1 MEDLLMRR
9 MIDARRVALAA
20 LLVALGACAK
30 GGDGTADGEAT
41 PADTMA
47 AAPTPAA
54 SGEQAAPMGEGAGT
68 AADTLDDN
76 QMLSV
81 LDAMNQTE
89 ILPSQVAQ
97 QKATNPELK
106 QYAQMMVTQHT
117 ALGDSMSALAQAN
130 GLAPAPHPLAE
141 GMLATANSST
151 QRLQGLQ
158 GMDFDTAY
166 AALMALSHQT
176 GLATVQER
184 MIPRARNAALR
195 TALETKV
202 TPAVEMHLRDIERI
216 RGTLGTGPR

>member
-1 MEDLLMRR
+1 MRP

-41 PADTMA
+41 PADTLA

-54 SGEQAAPMGEGAGT
+54 SGEQAAPAAAPGA
-68 AADTLDDN
+68 AADSVDDN

-81 LDAMNQTE
+81 LDAMNQSE

-106 QYAQMMVTQHT
+106 QYARRMVTEHT
-117 ALGDSMSALAQAN
+117 ALGDSMRARAQAM
-130 GLAPAPHPLAE
+130 GLTTADHPLAE
-141 GMLATANSST
+141 STRAAAAAVT

-166 AALMALSHQT
+166 AAFMVQSHQT
-176 GLATVQER
+176 ALSTVRER
-184 MIPRARNAALR
+184 LIPRAQNAQLR
-195 TALETKV
+195 AALETRV
-202 TPAVEMHLRDIERI
+202 RPAVEMHLRDIERI
-216 RGTLGTGPR
+216 RGTLGAQ

>member
-1 MEDLLMRR
+1 MRP

-20 LLVALGACAK
+20 LLAALGACAK

-41 PADTMA
+41 PADTLA

-54 SGEQAAPMGEGAGT
+54 SGEQAAPT
-68 AADTLDDN
+68 AAPGAAADSLDEG

-81 LDAMNQTE
+81 LDAMNQSE

-106 QYAQMMVTQHT
+106 QYAQRMVAEHT
-117 ALGDSMSALAQAN
+117 ALGDSMKARAQAM
-130 GLAPAPHPLAE
+130 GLTNADHPLAE
-141 GMLATANSST
+141 GTRATANAVT

-166 AALMALSHQT
+166 AAFMAQSHQMALS
-176 GLATVQER
+176 TVQER
-184 MIPRARNAALR
+184 MIPRARNAELR
-195 TALETKV
+195 AALESKV
-202 TPAVEMHLRDIERI
+202 RPAVEMHLRDIERI
-216 RGTLGTGPR
+216 RGTLGAGSQ

>member
-1 MEDLLMRR
+1 MRLTMDGR
-9 MIDARRVALAA
+9 SAARRVALAA

-54 SGEQAAPMGEGAGT
+54 SGEQAAPAAPGAS
-68 AADTLDDN
+68 ADSLDDG

-81 LDAMNQTE
+81 LDALNQSE

-97 QKATNPELK
+97 QRATNPELK
-106 QYAQMMVTQHT
+106 QYAQRMVAEHT
-117 ALGDSMSALAQAN
+117 ALGDSLKARAQAM
-130 GLAPAPHPLAE
+130 GLTNADHPLAE
-141 GMLATANSST
+141 GTRATANAVT

-166 AALMALSHQT
+166 AAFMAQSHQLALS
-176 GLATVQER
+176 TVQER
-184 MIPRARNAALR
+184 MIPRAQNAELRAALESR
-195 TALETKV
+195 V
-202 TPAVEMHLRDIERI
+202 RPAMEMHLRDIERI
-216 RGTLGTGPR
+216 RGTLGAGPR